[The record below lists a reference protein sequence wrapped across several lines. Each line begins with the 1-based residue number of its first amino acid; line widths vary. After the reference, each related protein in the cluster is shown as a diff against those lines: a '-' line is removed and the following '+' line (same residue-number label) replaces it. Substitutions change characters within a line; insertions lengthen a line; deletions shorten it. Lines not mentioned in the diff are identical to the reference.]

1 MNPQQASLEYLA
13 AEIEKADPLR
23 RIVLLHEGAVRFT
36 REAITHVERRDFPS
50 AHRAFVKAKRIVAH
64 LLASIPE
71 DDTSDLAANLRGLF
85 KFAYLKLAEANFLK
99 DTERANQALQVI
111 RNLADGWAGLEQ
123 KLKPPKTDAQNKSL
137 DDIVA

>member
-23 RIVLLHEGAVRFT
+23 RVVLLHEGAARFT
-36 REAITHVERRDFPS
+36 REAIAHVARRDFPS
-50 AHRAFVKAKRIVAH
+50 AHHAFVKAKRIVAH

-71 DDTSDLAANLRGLF
+71 DDDSDLAANLRGLF
-85 KFAYLKLAEANFLK
+85 RFAYLKLAEGNLRK
-99 DTERANQALQVI
+99 DTDCARQALEVI
-111 RNLADGWAGLEQ
+111 RNIADGWAGLERQ
-123 KLKPPKTDAQNKSL
+123 SKARKPAAEKERL